1 MGGSDFTRVLKKSDF
16 SKIRDFP
23 PAWLMGTLLW
33 PILARGRPGELR
45 QADFLLRAGFPA
57 GIGADRGAIGPLD
70 PAASLSLP
78 QSRTVPWND
87 FWSTRVTDLDDFQRK
102 FLDMA
107 H

>member
-1 MGGSDFTRVLKKSDF
+1 
-16 SKIRDFP
+16 
-23 PAWLMGTLLW
+23 MGTLLW
-33 PILARGRPGELR
+33 PTLARGRPEELR
-45 QADFLLRAGFPA
+45 QADSLLRAGFSA

-87 FWSTRVTDLDDFQRK
+87 FWSTLGPDLDDFQRK